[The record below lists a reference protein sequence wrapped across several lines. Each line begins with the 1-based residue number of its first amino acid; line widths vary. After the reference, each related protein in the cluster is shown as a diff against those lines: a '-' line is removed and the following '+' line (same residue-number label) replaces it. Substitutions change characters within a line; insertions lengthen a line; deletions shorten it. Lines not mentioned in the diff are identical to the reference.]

1 MLGTWTAG
9 LLSSLSSQQPSSS
22 LWSEEEGG
30 RGGGVVWSLL
40 CAIAAPLVL
49 ALVNLFDKV
58 AVDKRVWDT
67 YSYTAVVGLF
77 EMLLGGLEC
86 AVTSW
91 ENVRGR
97 ARIVMWPVIGGVIDG
112 ASNYLYFVLI
122 GLTDASI
129 VVGIQYIYPA
139 VVCILSYIFL
149 GEALAVPAYIGVAVL
164 LAGAVVLST
173 NGLTGV
179 VRCFCPRAPILAGME
194 NVEKDEPPVVP
205 RDRPVTCWYPD
216 VRRLWA
222 ALRRSSCCSCCCC
235 GSSETAAGAAS
246 TERCRC
252 SSVSAKEPSYGTVD
266 DPDDAAELSRMR
278 PNNNSGGA
286 ATLAGANTETIS
298 EESDNAAAQRIIAG
312 GNKGTAEEEEEDA
325 VAVETVS
332 EESSETQQLA
342 GAPHKKHCL
351 PPPVLFALLAVVMIL
366 AIGTHEFLMAFGT
379 KKGMKEF
386 QVSGIETMVQG
397 FTIALAA
404 LFVPDARHCFVHE
417 LAWNWFFAFVHSLLS
432 VCAQLLTVRSL
443 HLLPA
448 AVSFSLCAIQPLGV
462 LVLETVCGISAF
474 RVSQCFAFK
483 LPPIVLTVLGVVL
496 LSLDA
501 VAEGSLATSSSGSA
515 LASSASLLFSS
526 LFVTR

>member
-1 MLGTWTAG
+1 
-9 LLSSLSSQQPSSS
+9 
-22 LWSEEEGG
+22 
-30 RGGGVVWSLL
+30 
-40 CAIAAPLVL
+40 
-49 ALVNLFDKV
+49 
-58 AVDKRVWDT
+58 
-67 YSYTAVVGLF
+67 
-77 EMLLGGLEC
+77 
-86 AVTSW
+86 
-91 ENVRGR
+91 
-97 ARIVMWPVIGGVIDG
+97 
-112 ASNYLYFVLI
+112 
-122 GLTDASI
+122 
-129 VVGIQYIYPA
+129 
-139 VVCILSYIFL
+139 
-149 GEALAVPAYIGVAVL
+149 
-164 LAGAVVLST
+164 
-173 NGLTGV
+173 
-179 VRCFCPRAPILAGME
+179 
-194 NVEKDEPPVVP
+194 
-205 RDRPVTCWYPD
+205 
-216 VRRLWA
+216 
-222 ALRRSSCCSCCCC
+222 
-235 GSSETAAGAAS
+235 
-246 TERCRC
+246 
-252 SSVSAKEPSYGTVD
+252 
-266 DPDDAAELSRMR
+266 MR

-286 ATLAGANTETIS
+286 ATLAGANTKTIS

-312 GNKGTAEEEEEDA
+312 GNKGTAEEEEENA

-501 VAEGSLATSSSGSA
+501 VAEGGLATSSSGSA

>member
-1 MLGTWTAG
+1 MFGWFAE
-9 LLSSLSSQQPSSS
+9 LLSSSQSSSASSS
-22 LWSEEEGG
+22 LWSEENNSHGG
-30 RGGGVVWSLL
+30 SVVWSLL
-40 CAIAAPLVL
+40 CAIAAPMVL

-67 YSYTAVVGLF
+67 YSYTAVVGIF

-91 ENVRGR
+91 ENVSAGNRSV
-97 ARIVMWPVIGGVIDG
+97 VMWPIIGGVIDG

-179 VRCFCPRAPILAGME
+179 VRCFCPRADILVGME

-205 RDRPVTCWYPD
+205 RDKPVTCWYPD
-216 VRRLWA
+216 FCDMWA
-222 ALRRSSCCSCCCC
+222 ALRRCCCR
-235 GSSETAAGAAS
+235 GKGRSP
-246 TERCRC
+246 
-252 SSVSAKEPSYGTVD
+252 SVSVKEHSYGTVD
-266 DPDDAAELSRMR
+266 GADGAAELAKVRNNGGDATLAVGGADAAE
-278 PNNNSGGA
+278 
-286 ATLAGANTETIS
+286 
-298 EESDNAAAQRIIAG
+298 SDDAAQRIISGTAAADGGGDEDGAEGSVAVDVAG
-312 GNKGTAEEEEEDA
+312 GG
-325 VAVETVS
+325 S
-332 EESSETQQLA
+332 SSETQQLA
-342 GAPHKKHCL
+342 GAPHKKHCI
-351 PPPVLFALLAVVMIL
+351 PPQMLFALLAVVMIL

-404 LFVPDARHCFVHE
+404 FVIPDARHCFLHE

-432 VCAQLLTVRSL
+432 ICAQLLTVRSL

-462 LVLETVCGISAF
+462 LVLETICGISAF

-501 VAEGSLATSSSGSA
+501 VAEGGTTTSSSSASSSSSILGS
-515 LASSASLLFSS
+515 LSSSASLLFST
-526 LFVTR
+526 LFVSR

>member
-1 MLGTWTAG
+1 MLGSLGAWAAG
-9 LLSSLSSQQPSSS
+9 LLSSSSSSGSS
-22 LWSEEEGG
+22 LWSEENNGHGG
-30 RGGGVVWSLL
+30 SVVWSLL
-40 CAIAAPLVL
+40 SAIAAPLVL

-67 YSYTAVVGLF
+67 YSYTAVVGIF

-91 ENVRGR
+91 ENIGAHNRSV
-97 ARIVMWPVIGGVIDG
+97 VMWPIIGGVIDG

-149 GEALAVPAYIGVAVL
+149 GEALAVPAYIGVAIL

-173 NGLTGV
+173 NGLSGV
-179 VRCFCPRAPILAGME
+179 VRCFCPRADILVGME

-205 RDRPVTCWYPD
+205 RDKPVTCWYPD
-216 VRRLWA
+216 FCGMWA
-222 ALRRSSCCSCCCC
+222 ALRRCCCSCCCC
-235 GSSETAAGAAS
+235 SRSKS
-246 TERCRC
+246 R
-252 SSVSAKEPSYGTVD
+252 SPSVSVKEPSYGTVD
-266 DPDDAAELSRMR
+266 GADGAAELSKMR
-278 PNNNSGGA
+278 NSSSA
-286 ATLAGANTETIS
+286 SATLAGGDLDTGAA
-298 EESDNAAAQRIIAG
+298 ESDDATQQIIGDSAADD
-312 GNKGTAEEEEEDA
+312 EDS
-325 VAVETVS
+325 VAVDVAEGG
-332 EESSETQQLA
+332 SETQQLA
-342 GAPHKKHCL
+342 TGGAVPHKKHCM
-351 PPPVLFALLAVVMIL
+351 PPQVLFALLAVVMIL

-404 LFVPDARHCFVHE
+404 FVVPDARHCFVHE

-432 VCAQLLTVRSL
+432 ICAQLLTVRSL
-443 HLLPA
+443 YLLPA

-462 LVLETVCGISAF
+462 LVLETICGISAF

-501 VAEGSLATSSSGSA
+501 VAEGGLTTSSSSSGVAGSV
-515 LASSASLLFSS
+515 S
-526 LFVTR
+526 LFLSSFLFVSR